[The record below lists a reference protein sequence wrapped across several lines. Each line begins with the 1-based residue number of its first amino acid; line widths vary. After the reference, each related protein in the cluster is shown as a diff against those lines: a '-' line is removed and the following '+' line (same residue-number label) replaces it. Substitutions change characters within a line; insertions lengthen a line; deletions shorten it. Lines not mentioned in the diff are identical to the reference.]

1 MARKPATIEQVREA
15 QEFFK
20 SGMSNHEAK
29 SYKEAIEV
37 FIKCASVNPHGAN
50 HLEELKKRLIKGGF
64 KLVQE
69 SIAYMGCAAVH
80 LNQLIGE
87 LDEEEREQVPID
99 EGLQKAF
106 KDWE

>member
-1 MARKPATIEQVREA
+1 MARKPVTIEQVREA

-20 SGMSNHEAK
+20 NGMSNHEAK

-37 FIKCASVNPHGAN
+37 FIKCASVNPYRAN
-50 HLEELKKRLIKGGF
+50 HLDDLKKRLIKGGF